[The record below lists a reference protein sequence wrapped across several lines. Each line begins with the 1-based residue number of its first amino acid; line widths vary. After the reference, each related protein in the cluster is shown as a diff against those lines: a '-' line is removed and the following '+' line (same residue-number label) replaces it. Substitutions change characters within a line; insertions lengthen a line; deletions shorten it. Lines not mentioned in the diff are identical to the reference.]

1 MAQQSAIEVL
11 RQLDIEPRE
20 SRLYMALLANGP
32 GSIRELADKSGLN
45 RGTAYELLKNMHE
58 RGIVSYF
65 PKGKRRFFSAEPP
78 ERLLVLANQKKHN
91 VDEAIIRL
99 QTEILPS
106 LQALRPENTST
117 QVHYYEGD
125 NGIEWVLKDILAT
138 VSASD
143 TKEYSV
149 ISTKLIRNFLYRPF
163 PNYTRQ
169 RIKAGIKVNVL
180 AIGEGGEGAELSERK
195 WISGTPLTQ
204 SAAYIAI
211 YPPKMA
217 MISLTKGDLPTATV
231 IESAPIVATQQLM
244 FDTLWSMV

>member
-1 MAQQSAIEVL
+1 MTQLSTIDVL
-11 RQLDIEPRE
+11 KQLDIDPRE

-32 GSIRELADKSGLN
+32 GSIRDVADKAGLN
-45 RGTAYELLKNMHE
+45 RGTAYELLKNMHQ

-65 PKGKRRFFSAEPP
+65 PKGRRRFFSAESP
-78 ERLLVLANQKKHN
+78 ERLLVLAHQKKQQ
-91 VDEAIIRL
+91 VEEAVMRL
-99 QTEILPS
+99 ESDILPS
-106 LQALRPENTST
+106 LHALRPETSST
-117 QVHYYEGD
+117 QVRYYEGD

-138 VSASD
+138 VSASSS
-143 TKEYSV
+143 KEYSV

-169 RIKAGIKVNVL
+169 RIKAGIKVNVI

-195 WISGTPLTQ
+195 WIQGTPLSQ

-231 IESAPIVATQQLM
+231 LESEPVVATQQLM
-244 FDTLWSMV
+244 FDTLWSMI